1 MPGRSAQGVFKDVYC
16 DTIDAAFEEMRRR
29 KTVSG
34 TEGIITRFEESPYGG
49 YRVYSVSAELYVDE
63 LLEPV
68 RLRMRRG
75 GISGRKAVYR

>member
-1 MPGRSAQGVFKDVYC
+1 MPAGFAQGVFKDVYC

-34 TEGIITRFEESPYGG
+34 AEGTITRFEESPYGG
-49 YRVYSVSAELYVDE
+49 YSVSAELYVDE